1 MGFLLGTFGTI
12 SAGRLVRQLQS
23 QMFKITNRRNRVTR
37 DIQRMSDNLKRAQQR
52 ELNNLNLF
60 SNSTYM
66 AAQQQL
72 YQTTGLGALQAKW
85 AQGGQLTAEEQ
96 QAFNQQSSMVS
107 QNLSMM
113 KAQNEQMVASMKQQ
127 IEDKYQALEEQML
140 EPLRDEEDLLTTQQD
155 SLQARLEVAKEDYK
169 ACKAMAKEDA
179 KNLAPNYTGIS
190 QG

>member
-179 KNLAPNYTGIS
+179 KNLTPSYTGIS

>member
-85 AQGGQLTAEEQ
+85 AKEGQLTAEEQ

>member
-85 AQGGQLTAEEQ
+85 AKEGQLTAEEQ

-140 EPLRDEEDLLTTQQD
+140 EPLKDEEDLLTTQQD

>member
-85 AQGGQLTAEEQ
+85 AKEGQLTAEEQ

-179 KNLAPNYTGIS
+179 KNLAPSYTGIS

>member
-85 AQGGQLTAEEQ
+85 AKEGQLTAEEQ
-96 QAFNQQSSMVS
+96 QAFNQQSAMVS

>member
-85 AQGGQLTAEEQ
+85 AKEGQLTAEEQ

-140 EPLRDEEDLLTTQQD
+140 EPLKDEEDLLTTQQD

-179 KNLAPNYTGIS
+179 KNLAPSYTGIS

>member
-140 EPLRDEEDLLTTQQD
+140 EPLKDEEDLLTTQQD

-179 KNLAPNYTGIS
+179 KNLAPSYTGIS

>member
-96 QAFNQQSSMVS
+96 QAFNQQSSMIS

-113 KAQNEQMVASMKQQ
+113 KAQNEQMVSSMKQQ

-140 EPLRDEEDLLTTQQD
+140 EPLKDEEDLLTTQQD
-155 SLQARLEVAKEDYK
+155 SLQARLEVAREDYK

-179 KNLAPNYTGIS
+179 KNLAPSYTGIS

>member
-96 QAFNQQSSMVS
+96 QAFNQQSSMIS

-140 EPLRDEEDLLTTQQD
+140 EPLKDEEDLLTTQQD
-155 SLQARLEVAKEDYK
+155 SLQARLEVAREDYK

-179 KNLAPNYTGIS
+179 KNLAPSYTGIS

>member
-85 AQGGQLTAEEQ
+85 AKEGQLTAEEQ

-140 EPLRDEEDLLTTQQD
+140 EPLKDEEDLLTTQQD
-155 SLQARLEVAKEDYK
+155 SLQARLEVAREDYK

-179 KNLAPNYTGIS
+179 KNLAPSYTGIS

>member
-85 AQGGQLTAEEQ
+85 AKEGQLTAEEQ
-96 QAFNQQSSMVS
+96 QAFNQQSLMVS

>member
-23 QMFKITNRRNRVTR
+23 QMFKITNCRNRVTR

-179 KNLAPNYTGIS
+179 KNLTPSYTGIS

>member
-140 EPLRDEEDLLTTQQD
+140 EPLKDEEDLLTTQQD
-155 SLQARLEVAKEDYK
+155 SLQARLEVAREDYK

-179 KNLAPNYTGIS
+179 KNLAPSYTGIS

>member
-1 MGFLLGTFGTI
+1 MGFLLGAFGTI

-85 AQGGQLTAEEQ
+85 AKEGQLTAEEQ

>member
-96 QAFNQQSSMVS
+96 QAFNQQSSMIS

-179 KNLAPNYTGIS
+179 KNLTPSYTGIS

>member
-85 AQGGQLTAEEQ
+85 AKEGQLTAEEQ

-113 KAQNEQMVASMKQQ
+113 KAQNEQMVASMKN
-127 IEDKYQALEEQML
+127 K
-140 EPLRDEEDLLTTQQD
+140 
-155 SLQARLEVAKEDYK
+155 
-169 ACKAMAKEDA
+169 C
-179 KNLAPNYTGIS
+179 
-190 QG
+190 

>member
-96 QAFNQQSSMVS
+96 QAFNQQSSMIS

-155 SLQARLEVAKEDYK
+155 SLQARLEVAREDYK

-179 KNLAPNYTGIS
+179 KNLAPSYTGIS

>member
-96 QAFNQQSSMVS
+96 QAFNQQSSMIS

-113 KAQNEQMVASMKQQ
+113 KAQNEQMVSSMKQQ

-140 EPLRDEEDLLTTQQD
+140 EPLKDEEDLLTTQQD

>member
-1 MGFLLGTFGTI
+1 MGFVLGTFGTI

-85 AQGGQLTAEEQ
+85 AKEGQLTAEEQ

-179 KNLAPNYTGIS
+179 KNLTPSYTGIS

>member
-85 AQGGQLTAEEQ
+85 AKEGQLTAEEQ

-179 KNLAPNYTGIS
+179 KNLTPSYTGIS

>member
-85 AQGGQLTAEEQ
+85 AKEGQLTAEEQ

-140 EPLRDEEDLLTTQQD
+140 EPLKDEEDLLTTQQD
-155 SLQARLEVAKEDYK
+155 SLQARLEVAREDYK

>member
-85 AQGGQLTAEEQ
+85 AKEGQLTAEEQ

-155 SLQARLEVAKEDYK
+155 SLQARLEVAREDYK

-179 KNLAPNYTGIS
+179 KNLAPSYTGIS

>member
-72 YQTTGLGALQAKW
+72 YQTTGLGDLQAKW
-85 AQGGQLTAEEQ
+85 AKEGQLTAEEQ

-140 EPLRDEEDLLTTQQD
+140 EPLKDEEDLLTTQQD

>member
-155 SLQARLEVAKEDYK
+155 SLQARLEVAREDYK

-179 KNLAPNYTGIS
+179 KNLAPSYTGIS

>member
-85 AQGGQLTAEEQ
+85 AKEGQLTAEEQ
-96 QAFNQQSSMVS
+96 QAFNQQSAMVS

-179 KNLAPNYTGIS
+179 KNLTPSYTGIS

>member
-85 AQGGQLTAEEQ
+85 AKEGQLTAEEQ
-96 QAFNQQSSMVS
+96 QAFNQQSLMVS

-140 EPLRDEEDLLTTQQD
+140 EPLKDEEDLLTTQQD
-155 SLQARLEVAKEDYK
+155 SLQARLEVAREDYK

-179 KNLAPNYTGIS
+179 KNLAPSYTGIS